1 MCLAYHL
8 ETSHTAEEGDRDFDI
23 RLLGF
28 PFYDLWDSEA
38 VFCLVAGSTGTRARL
53 GGCMVTKSL

>member
-1 MCLAYHL
+1 MWLAYHL
-8 ETSHTAEEGDRDFDI
+8 ETSHTAEEGDRDFDV

-38 VFCLVAGSTGTRARL
+38 VFAWWPGPREL
-53 GGCMVTKSL
+53 GPGWVVVW